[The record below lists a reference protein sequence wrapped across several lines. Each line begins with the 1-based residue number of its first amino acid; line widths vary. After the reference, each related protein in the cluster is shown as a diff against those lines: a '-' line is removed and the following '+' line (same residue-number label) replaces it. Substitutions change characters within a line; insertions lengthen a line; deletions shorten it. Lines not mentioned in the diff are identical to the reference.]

1 MSIGTNFPEE
11 KLVPYIM
18 NFSGCVSFGLV
29 IPLLENSP
37 VEIIRQLIK
46 DALIEMFIL
55 ALLIIQKSW
64 KEVLI
69 FNN

>member
-1 MSIGTNFPEE
+1 
-11 KLVPYIM
+11 M

-37 VEIIRQLIK
+37 VEIIRRLIK